1 MIGFSLGDFR
11 GDTALNKF
19 SQIKLV
25 AKLFVEGAHVFF
37 RSVHCKAE
45 MSQRLYRSLS
55 KSDIKAVLINHRGNG
70 LGISAVCNSLVGKFA
85 NLSTQSVIVKLIGRL
100 GNGH

>member
-1 MIGFSLGDFR
+1 MIGLALRDLGD
-11 GDTALNKF
+11 DTALNKF

-37 RSVHCKAE
+37 RSVHRKTDMA
-45 MSQRLYRSLS
+45 QRLNRSLS
-55 KSDIKAVLINHRGNG
+55 KSDIKAVLINHRGNS
-70 LGISAVCNSLVGKFA
+70 LGVGPVRNSLVGKFA
-85 NLSTQSVIVKLIGRL
+85 NLSTQPVIVKIIGRL